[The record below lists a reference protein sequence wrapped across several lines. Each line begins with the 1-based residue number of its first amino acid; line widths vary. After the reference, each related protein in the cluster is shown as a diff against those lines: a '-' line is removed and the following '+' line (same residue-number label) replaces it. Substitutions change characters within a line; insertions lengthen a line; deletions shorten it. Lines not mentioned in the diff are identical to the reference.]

1 MLELGESVNS
11 ILGITQNPNTQDYM
25 IVFALAKDG
34 SIRNFMNKNLK
45 AFTLKK
51 KILIF
56 LQLLKGL
63 QVYMKIIYY
72 IEIFILV
79 TVKV

>member
-11 ILGITQNPNTQDYM
+11 ILGITQNPNTQYYM
-25 IVFALAKDG
+25 IVFVLAKDG

-51 KILIF
+51 KKILIF

-63 QVYMKIIYY
+63 
-72 IEIFILV
+72 
-79 TVKV
+79 